1 MVDFITGYQQ
11 GYADALRDLANR
23 GIITQTAAPL
33 VGTSPSGMSMA
44 IDAAASTPPPRK
56 RKTNRKANRKLSA
69 ALREA
74 NRRLR
79 TKSGALRKGK
89 TQKDVMVLAQRLRK
103 KM

>member
-1 MVDFITGYQQ
+1 M
-11 GYADALRDLANR
+11 ADRNMMLTMDEYLAIR
-23 GIITQTAAPL
+23 QLIESERESEGAK
-33 VGTSPSGMSMA
+33 V
-44 IDAAASTPPPRK
+44 AASTPTRK
-56 RKTNRKANRKLSA
+56 RKTNRKANRALSA

-89 TQKDVMVLAQRLRK
+89 TQKDVMILAQRLRK